1 MTKCRFCAGA
11 VLGLLAV
18 VVVVG
23 PGGAESA
30 SPPPAASAD
39 PKLEA
44 ERAAFLALPEADRKA
59 TQEAL
64 GWLGLY
70 NGAID
75 GAFGKR
81 TRDSIVAYQQNV
93 GAAPDGVV
101 SAAEL
106 AALKAATRQAREAV
120 GFELIDDR
128 VSGVRIGAPLKLLTK
143 FKPSS
148 GDSTLESDDGAISLA
163 LRYRM
168 PAPASTPAKPT
179 APGKPDA
186 VPDLGLAALYARLT
200 AEAAGRKISY
210 KTIKA
215 GEYFVVAGEEKGQK
229 FYLRYDQSPANAP
242 DDPSLRGFAFSYPS
256 ARADDLD
263 RVTLAIANAFEPF
276 PDTPASRGAGKAQA
290 TSRRAPDD
298 LVRVAQPKTPVIA
311 AAPTPAGARP
321 SPAPSASPSAAAA
334 ELAAT
339 ALIVAPGQALTALP
353 SGACAELSLD
363 GKPAKLLR
371 YDAASGL
378 ALIGGDFGAGAQ
390 APGLGVGSDDLI
402 ALSVAPAAA
411 GKFTLQ
417 ASPATPAPAGEGA
430 PAVIAALDSG
440 AGGAPLFDRQGALAG
455 LVAPLKGAP
464 RRVGAVV
471 LAEPHATI
479 AVETIARFLNLA
491 AAPPPVQK
499 VALDVGEVAAAARGA
514 VARVVCRP

>member
-1 MTKCRFCAGA
+1 MTKYRLCAGA

-18 VVVVG
+18 VLVVG

-30 SPPPAASAD
+30 SPAPAASAD

-44 ERAAFLALPEADRKA
+44 ERAAFLAMPEADRKA
-59 TQEAL
+59 AQEAL

-70 NGAID
+70 NGAND

-81 TRDSIVAYQQNV
+81 TRDSIVAYQQSV
-93 GAAPDGVV
+93 GAAVDGVV

-106 AALKAATRQAREAV
+106 TALKAASRQAREAV

-148 GDSTLESDDGAISLA
+148 ADSTLESDDGAISLA

-168 PAPASTPAKPT
+168 AEPAAAPPKPA
-179 APGKPDA
+179 APGKA
-186 VPDLGLAALYARLT
+186 EAAPDLGLTTLYARLS
-200 AEAAGRKISY
+200 AETAGRKVSY

-215 GEYFVVAGEEKGQK
+215 GDYFVVAGEEKGEK
-229 FYLRYDQSPANAP
+229 FYMRYAQSPADSP
-242 DDPSLRGFAFSYPS
+242 DEPSLRGFAFSYPS
-256 ARADDLD
+256 ERANDLD
-263 RVTLAIANAFEPF
+263 RVALAIANSFEPF
-276 PDTPASRGAGKAQA
+276 PDTPASRGAGRAQA
-290 TSRRAPDD
+290 TSRRAADD

-311 AAPTPAGARP
+311 AAPSPAGPRP

-339 ALIVAPGQALTALP
+339 ALVVAPGQALTALP
-353 SGACAELSLD
+353 TGACAELSLD
-363 GKPAKLLR
+363 GKRAKLLR
-371 YDAASGL
+371 FDAASGL

-390 APGLGVGSDDLI
+390 PPRLGAGSDDLI
-402 ALSVAPAAA
+402 ALSFAPAAA
-411 GKFTLQ
+411 GKFTLE

-430 PAVIAALDSG
+430 RAVVAALDSG
-440 AGGAPLFDRQGALAG
+440 AGGAPLFDRQGALEG
-455 LVAPLKGAP
+455 LVAPFKGEP
-464 RRVGAVV
+464 PRVGAVV
-471 LAEPHATI
+471 LAEPHAAI
-479 AVETIARFLNLA
+479 GVETIARFLNLA
-491 AAPPPVQK
+491 AAPPVEK
-499 VALDVGEVAAAARGA
+499 AALDVGEIAAAAGGA